1 MIFSSYWVSE
11 FILLLTDKN
20 LNCIHVYT
28 HLYVLTVLETLLAFV
43 YIYTFGSC
51 AIFLLVSNYA
61 INSAISL
68 NTSNNFTQKYIAYD
82 NLYMYLSF
90 VIWFQIFKSEY
101 TIASKKISGQ
111 LCFLSNN
118 TMNQEERMA
127 LVS

>member
-43 YIYTFGSC
+43 YIYSFGSC

-61 INSAISL
+61 IIWLSL
-68 NTSNNFTQKYIAYD
+68 WTHQITQKYITYV

-90 VIWFQIFKSEY
+90 CHSIPILKSEY

>member
-61 INSAISL
+61 IIRLSL
-68 NTSNNFTQKYIAYD
+68 WTHQIILHRNILLMIIYTCIYP
-82 NLYMYLSF
+82 F